1 MKISD
6 LVPVVVTSN
15 FSHWRCAPDS
25 NSTGAGA
32 GAELENNKNGWY
44 LQRNKQV
51 GRNKQEI

>member
-15 FSHWRCAPDS
+15 FIHWSCAPDS

-44 LQRNKQV
+44 LQSNKQ
-51 GRNKQEI
+51 REKNKQEI

>member
-15 FSHWRCAPDS
+15 FIHWSCAPDS
-25 NSTGAGA
+25 YSTGAGA
-32 GAELENNKNGWY
+32 GAELENNKNGWH

-51 GRNKQEI
+51 GKNKQEI